1 MSRYIDADALR
12 QRMYHEAFETD
23 TDMQKWDSGCWIR
36 YKLFENC
43 IESAPTISPDE
54 VRGVGKWIVKKTAL
68 GNEYTVCSNCAV
80 DIAIHTTRGEIVHAN
95 LREARYC
102 PSCGAKMEVSEDA

>member
-1 MSRYIDADALR
+1 MPRYIDADALR

-43 IESAPTISPDE
+43 LESMPTVSPDE
-54 VRGVGKWIVKKTAL
+54 VRGVGNWITTRTWEHD
-68 GNEYTVCSNCAV
+68 GDPYCSNCGFEQPYM
-80 DIAIHTTRGEIVHAN
+80 RFEKFKF
-95 LREARYC
+95 C
-102 PSCGAKMEVSEDA
+102 PSCGAKMEVTDDA

>member
-1 MSRYIDADALR
+1 MRLIDADALR
-12 QRMYHEAFETD
+12 QRMYHEVFETD

-54 VRGVGKWIVKKTAL
+54 VRGVGKWDRVETEFGLRCPKCGKLLDEYVNGGEWVAL
-68 GNEYTVCSNCAV
+68 S
-80 DIAIHTTRGEIVHAN
+80 EIPN
-95 LREARYC
+95 YC
-102 PSCGAKMEVSEDA
+102 PNCGAKMEVSDDA

>member
-1 MSRYIDADALR
+1 MRLIDADALR
-12 QRMYHEAFETD
+12 QRMYHEVFETD

-43 IESAPTISPDE
+43 IESATTISPDE
-54 VRGVGKWIVKKTAL
+54 VRGVGEWI
-68 GNEYTVCSNCAV
+68 CDPISAV
-80 DIAIHTTRGEIVHAN
+80 SPVEEWYCNICKQPAPMGYGKAYVRTN
-95 LREARYC
+95 YC